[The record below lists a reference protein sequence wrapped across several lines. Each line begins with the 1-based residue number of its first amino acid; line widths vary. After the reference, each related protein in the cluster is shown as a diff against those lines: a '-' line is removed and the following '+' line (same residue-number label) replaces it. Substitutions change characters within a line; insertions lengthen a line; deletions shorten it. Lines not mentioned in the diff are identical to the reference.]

1 LEKDVDMKDLTIAI
15 LGAGEMATGIAHRL
29 YSSNLKRIVMS
40 DIAAPIAVRRKVS
53 FCEAV
58 YEKKMT
64 VEGLKGVLVADLSD
78 LSAVWDDGAI
88 GILVDENASFVPVL
102 KPDVVIDATMMKR
115 PKGPMTSM
123 APLVV
128 GMGPGFHAP
137 DQVHV
142 VVESNR
148 GHDMGR
154 VIYDGEAEPFSG
166 IPGTISGFTS
176 ERVLRAPHDGK
187 VRTVRDIGDTV
198 KKGDLVLYVDD
209 TPVYAGVDGMVRGL
223 IRPIKVPQNEKVGDV
238 DPRGTDINCRTISE
252 KARALAGGVLEAIMH
267 RFNVID

>member
-1 LEKDVDMKDLTIAI
+1 MKNLTIAI

-29 YSSNLKRIVMS
+29 YSSNFTRIIMS

-58 YEKKMT
+58 YEGMMT
-64 VEGLKGVLVADLSD
+64 VEGIQGVLIPDLSQ
-78 LSAVWDDGAI
+78 LYEVWDRSHI
-88 GILVDENASFVPVL
+88 GIIVDGEASFVTEL
-102 KPDVVIDATMMKR
+102 KPDVVVDATMMKR
-115 PKGPMTSM
+115 SKGSIKAI
-123 APLVV
+123 APLVIGV
-128 GMGPGFHAP
+128 GPGFRAP

-166 IPGTISGFTS
+166 IPGVISGFTS

-187 VRTVRDIGDTV
+187 VRTVKDIGDAV
-198 KKGDLVLYVDD
+198 NSGDLVLYVDD
-209 TPVYAGVDGMVRGL
+209 TPVYARVNGVVRGL
-223 IRPIKVPQNEKVGDV
+223 IRPITVPKNEKVGDV
-238 DPRGTDINCRTISE
+238 DPRGTEVNCRTISE

-267 RFNVID
+267 RFNKT